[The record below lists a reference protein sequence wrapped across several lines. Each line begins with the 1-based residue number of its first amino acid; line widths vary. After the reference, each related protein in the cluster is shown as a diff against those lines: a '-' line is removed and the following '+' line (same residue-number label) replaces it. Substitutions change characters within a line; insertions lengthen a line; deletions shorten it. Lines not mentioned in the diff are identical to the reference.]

1 MLTVAT
7 FVLALAL
14 IPPRGR
20 GIFPNGLPFLIVL
33 VVWIVSFF
41 VIRLRQQREFQRE
54 IDELKDLEMEN
65 RN

>member
-1 MLTVAT
+1 
-7 FVLALAL
+7 
-14 IPPRGR
+14 
-20 GIFPNGLPFLIVL
+20 VL